1 MCTRTHLVIFKCC
14 TFRTQTPMRTVGDWT
29 GTKLQALVD
38 DVLPSRKVPES
49 DARSVGGCSYK
60 YHFCRDKHVF
70 VTTNICLPWQNFC
83 SDYIMLVVTKYF
95 CHDKMF
101 VVTNICHDKHVFV
114 ATFFLLRH
122 YFFWSRQAYFSHDN
136 TFYWNKHIICKDF
149 CDDKTHVLQRQ
160 TCICHDKCFVT
171 TKLCLSWQIFVVTKV
186 LSWQKCRILVATKD
200 KHMSW
205 QKW

>member
-1 MCTRTHLVIFKCC
+1 MFLYLLAFFTLPSLMCARTHLVIFKCC

-101 VVTNICHDKHVFV
+101 VVTNICHD
-114 ATFFLLRH
+114 
-122 YFFWSRQAYFSHDN
+122 
-136 TFYWNKHIICKDF
+136 
-149 CDDKTHVLQRQ
+149 Q
-160 TCICHDKCFVT
+160 TCVCCD
-171 TKLCLSWQIFVVTKV
+171 IFVVATLFFLV
-186 LSWQKCRILVATKD
+186 TTSILFSWQHVLLEQTHCL
-200 KHMSW
+200 
-205 QKW
+205 